1 MKAVKRKQVVPPMLN
16 EPSEKGG
23 GLSMGDGKAPTDELG
38 LGTVL
43 NNGSEVQL
51 NIS

>member
-1 MKAVKRKQVVPPMLN
+1 MPNLN
-16 EPSEKGG
+16 EPSEKGM
-23 GLSMGDGKAPTDELG
+23 SIGDGKAPTDELG